1 LTSRQRREINRRR
14 RLRQLEAVLVQA
26 VGGMR
31 EIARDLEDV
40 DSRLGLLEGTVE
52 QLGTDVSNLESEI
65 DA

>member
-14 RLRQLEAVLVQA
+14 RVRQLEAVLVQVA
-26 VGGMR
+26 GGAR
-31 EIARDLEDV
+31 ETARDLEDV

-65 DA
+65 D